1 MVSSMPSVAA
11 EYRKESLDASCMK
24 IEVLSEFVEP
34 EQAYPAGPSEEHE
47 LHLPL
52 SLGDSFGVA

>member
-1 MVSSMPSVAA
+1 MPSVAA